1 MYIYIDKCILGIRI
15 RMNWNSLNFDW
26 NHIRAF
32 LATAEL
38 GTLSAAAN
46 ALNSTQPTLSRHVSA
61 LETELKVTL
70 FERVGQRLVL
80 TSNGLALLTYAREM
94 GNNALNF
101 SLAASGQSLQ
111 LEGTVVISAGE
122 LTATYILPKII
133 AKIRKAEPGI
143 KIEVV
148 VTNAPSDLKRREAD
162 IAIRSFHP
170 KQNDLIAKKVGDEV
184 IWLYGSNEYVS
195 TLPEISTY
203 DMLKNIQLIGFDQTS
218 AITDILNQKGWNL
231 SQQNFPIITP
241 FQLLQLELCKEGQGL
256 IFYPEQMGDVEPKLV
271 RALEHMG
278 PVMTLPVW
286 LVSHQELRTSA
297 RVRFVFDFLSVALK
311 EIYRV

>member
-1 MYIYIDKCILGIRI
+1 
-15 RMNWNSLNFDW
+15 MNWHSLNFDW

-38 GTLSAAAN
+38 GTLSAAAS
-46 ALNSTQPTLSRHVSA
+46 ALNSTQPTLSRQVSA
-61 LETELKVTL
+61 LEAELKITL
-70 FERVGQRLVL
+70 FERIGQRLVL
-80 TSNGLALLTYAREM
+80 TSSGLALLTHAREM
-94 GNNALNF
+94 GNNAQAF
-101 SLAASGQSLQ
+101 SLTASGRSQL

-122 LTATYILPKII
+122 LTAIYILPKII
-133 AKIRKAEPGI
+133 ASIRKAEPGI

-184 IWLYGSNEYVS
+184 IWLYGSKEYLS
-195 TLPEISTY
+195 TLPDVSSN
-203 DMLKNIQLIGFDQTS
+203 DMLKNIQMIGFDQTS
-218 AITDILNQKGWNL
+218 AVTDILNQKGWNL
-231 SQQNFPIITP
+231 SQQNFPIITH

-256 IFYPEQMGDVEPKLV
+256 IFYPEQMGDVEPKLA

-297 RVRFVFDFLSVALK
+297 KVRFVFDFLSNALK
-311 EIYRV
+311 NIYGS